1 MLIILSVLVLI
12 YYWYI
17 KYCNLVT
24 CSVSWT
30 CFNRWQLSLGLG
42 GNFDGLG
49 DGGGGGGLGGLVT
62 SDEHDGPNNHDAGSD
77 DDED

>member
-1 MLIILSVLVLI
+1 MLSVLVLI
-12 YYWYI
+12 YDWYI
-17 KYCNLVT
+17 KDCNLVT

-49 DGGGGGGLGGLVT
+49 DGGGGGLVT
-62 SDEHDGPNNHDAGSD
+62 SDDHDGLNNHGVGSN